1 MLAIRETL
9 EPTYVLLIQMNVMTQ
24 GGRYGKY
31 IQSLCTIVDFLVLNI
46 VFMFTCELEH
56 DNSDF
61 CSRLVWFFVNLSYVP
76 VVLWFRNYRQIR
88 SARMDVVV
96 LNALKAV
103 GLHALCF
110 LSILFL
116 LSIEN
121 ISLVTYLTFYGTGFV
136 AMPVWWVVSRMLMRR
151 YRSRGRNFTRVIIV
165 GANATAERLYN
176 EMMSEAGFG
185 YCVVG
190 VFGIDHPAG
199 LPDYLHRGQYGD
211 VENFVRQEPVD
222 EIYYALSGRHEE
234 ILRRTIKAANDNMI
248 PFYYVPQI
256 SRYIPGR
263 FELLTMGSMP
273 MLSLNCNPLKR
284 TVNRVIKRLFDV
296 VFASAVLI
304 VAGPLVFIPVAVAIK
319 LSSPGPV
326 FFRQKRTGYRGID
339 FHCLKFRTM
348 KVNAESD
355 RLQAQENDPRKTRV
369 GDFLRRASIDELPQF
384 INVLKGEMSVVGP
397 RPHMLSHTDEYRRL
411 IDKYMVRHKVKP
423 GITGWAQVN
432 GWRGPTTELWLMEK
446 RVEHDVWYIE
456 NWSFLLD
463 LKIVARTVFNAIK
476 GEKNAF

>member
-1 MLAIRETL
+1 MDI
-9 EPTYVLLIQMNVMTQ
+9 MTQ
-24 GGRYGKY
+24 RGRYGKY
-31 IQSLCTIVDFLVLNI
+31 IQSLCTIGDFLVLNF
-46 VFMFTCELEH
+46 VFMLTCVLEH

-61 CSRLVWFFVNLSYVP
+61 CSRIVWLFVNLSYMP

-88 SARMDVVV
+88 SASMELVV
-96 LNALKAV
+96 LNALRAV

-121 ISLVTYLTFYGTGFV
+121 ISLVTYLTFYGIGFV
-136 AMPVWWVVSRMLMRR
+136 AVPAWWVVTRVLMRR
-151 YRSRGRNFTRVIIV
+151 FRRRGRNFTRVIIV
-165 GANATAERLYN
+165 GTNATAERLYN
-176 EMMSEAGFG
+176 EMVSEAGYG
-185 YCVVG
+185 YRVVG
-190 VFGIDHPAG
+190 VFGLDHPAG
-199 LPDYLHRGQYGD
+199 LPDDLHRGLYGD
-211 VENFVRQEPVD
+211 VENFVQQEPVD
-222 EIYYALSGRHEE
+222 EIYYTLSGKHED
-234 ILRRTIKAANDNMI
+234 ILRRIIKVANDNVI

-263 FELLTMGSMP
+263 FELHTMGSMP
-273 MLSLNCNPLKR
+273 MLSLNYNPLKR
-284 TVNRVIKRLFDV
+284 TVNRFIKRLFDV
-296 VFASAVLI
+296 MFSSAVLI
-304 VAGPLVFIPVAVAIK
+304 VAGVFVFIPVAVAIK

-326 FFRQKRTGYRGID
+326 FFRQKRTGYRGKD
-339 FHCLKFRTM
+339 FYCLKFRTM

-369 GDFLRRASIDELPQF
+369 GDFLRRTSIDELPQF

-446 RVEHDVWYIE
+446 RVECDVWYIE

-463 LKIVARTVFNAIK
+463 LKIVVRTVLNAIQ